1 MRILCATTELDADL
15 RLAQQET
22 QGLRLQLQAES
33 LYRGQLETML
43 AEAQE
48 EKKGQICVPA
58 MLEAINWLSQLSEE
72 ALHAAIA
79 LRIKQ
84 EWRRVVSEERQ

>member
-1 MRILCATTELDADL
+1 MPLRILCATTELDADL

-33 LYRGQLETML
+33 LYRRQLETML

-48 EKKGQICVPA
+48 EKKGQVCVPA

-72 ALHAAIA
+72 ALHAA
-79 LRIKQ
+79 RKGD
-84 EWRRVVSEERQ
+84 